1 MKQAVFLIMAT
12 LLFVSCATSKQA
24 GTTDLFQK
32 DSVRTEVRKEI
43 IYVPDTV
50 YLEIP
55 AQSAERTTK
64 DSTSN
69 LENDYATSTAR
80 INPDG
85 TLYHD
90 LNTKPQDKPV
100 PTEKEIERNDSIVYI
115 DRFTEVPIPVE
126 KELSWWEQTCIK
138 WFPYSIG
145 TLLLSLI
152 VILRKPMLNLIRRFI

>member
-1 MKQAVFLIMAT
+1 MKQFLFLIST
-12 LLFVSCATSKQA
+12 LLLVSCATGRKV
-24 GTTDLFQK
+24 GTVTFLEK
-32 DSVRTEVRKEI
+32 DSVRTEVRKEV
-43 IYVPDTV
+43 IYIPDTV
-50 YLEIP
+50 YIKIP

-69 LENDYATSTAR
+69 LENDFASSTAR

-100 PTEKEIERNDSIVYI
+100 PTEKEVERNDSIVYV
-115 DRFTEVPIPVE
+115 DRFTEVPVPVE
-126 KELSWWEQTCIK
+126 KELSWWERTCIK

-145 TLLLSLI
+145 SFLLSLV
-152 VILRKPMLNLIRRFI
+152 VIFRKPMLTLIRRFI

>member
-1 MKQAVFLIMAT
+1 MKQAIILMAT
-12 LLFVSCATSKQA
+12 LLLVGCSTSKKA
-24 GTTDLFQK
+24 GTTVLTQK

-100 PTEKEIERNDSIVYI
+100 PTEKKVERNDSIVYV
-115 DRFTEVPIPVE
+115 DRFTEVPVPVE
-126 KELSWWEQTCIK
+126 KKLSWWERTCIK

-145 TLLLSLI
+145 SFLLSLV
-152 VILRKPMLNLIRRFI
+152 VIFRKPMLTLIRRFI